1 MAPHPAEPLERAVA
15 EGVFPA
21 AALVASRGGGEPLA
35 VYAGEAGPDTR
46 FDLASLTK
54 VLYTTAAAMV
64 LVSDGR
70 LDPEAPAEKLL
81 PEWALGAT
89 VRVRHLLH
97 HESGLPW
104 WRPLYE
110 EVGAPGDGPRDA
122 ALRRAMLRAA
132 LALPPEAE
140 PEARAEYS
148 DPGFIVLEQV
158 CERAAGGPL
167 PALVAERVW
176 VPLGLRTTGFVDL
189 TVPGARE
196 AARAEAPHAP
206 TEDCPWRGRRLVAEV
221 HDHNAHA
228 LGGVAGHA
236 GLFGTAWD
244 VHAFGAGV
252 LRALEGRGPL
262 PGDVVARFCGER
274 GRAPGTS
281 WNAMPKMPVGQS
293 PMAFGRRRTG
303 PG

>member
-1 MAPHPAEPLERAVA
+1 MGRAVTSGVA
-15 EGVFPA
+15 AQLRQAVADGVFPA
-21 AALVASRGGGEPLA
+21 AALVASRAGEERLA
-35 VYAGEAGPDTR
+35 WYAGDAGPDTR

-64 LVSDGR
+64 LTADGR
-70 LDPEAPAEKLL
+70 LDPEAPVAGLL
-81 PEWALGAT
+81 PGWEAGAAAG

-110 EVGAPGDGPRDA
+110 EVGAAGDGPRDA
-122 ALRRAMLRAA
+122 ALRRAVRQAA
-132 LALPPEAE
+132 LALPLEVAPEAQE
-140 PEARAEYS
+140 EYS

-158 CERAAGGPL
+158 LEHAAAGPL
-167 PALVAERVW
+167 PALVATRVW
-176 VPLGLRTTGFVDL
+176 EPLGMRTTRFVDL

-196 AARAEAPHAP
+196 AARADGPYAP

-236 GLFGTAWD
+236 GLFATAED
-244 VHAFGAGV
+244 VHAFGVGV
-252 LRALEGRGPL
+252 LRALAGEGPL
-262 PGDVVARFCGER
+262 SAETVVSA
-274 GRAPGTS
+274 TS
-281 WNAMPKMPVGQS
+281 NSIHW
-293 PMAFGRRRTG
+293 
-303 PG
+303 